1 MATKKEREQAFVK
14 QRAAE
19 LRAEGKPVNKAKL
32 VERFNTLT
40 ETKEGRQTIT
50 AVVQRSAA
58 TATPVDTGATG
69 TTGTGATAG
78 ATPVVM
84 NPTDIDQIKKLYPQY
99 SFFFESGAGGFGE
112 DLLQLL
118 IRASKPGAEYTAER
132 FDSELAQT
140 AYFNETTDNARAFD
154 KQTIAERN
162 ADVEAKI
169 ADIRAAYGD
178 LFTDPAEL
186 RRVATAAARQGLTS
200 NRLKSFV
207 FASASK
213 ISAAP
218 GITKTAEADRLRNTV
233 REYGYPITDEEVN
246 AVLTGNPYKGQ
257 VYTEAT
263 LLNKAKQSAKGLYAH
278 LAPQIDAGL
287 SLDDIFKNYR
297 SYASQI
303 LELDPNEID
312 FTKDPKWAD
321 AFGDA
326 KQGQLS
332 LSAWQ
337 RKLKTD
343 DKYGWR
349 FTNQAN
355 QQVSGVVSTLER
367 AFGLVR

>member
-1 MATKKEREQAFVK
+1 MD
-14 QRAAE
+14 
-19 LRAEGKPVNKAKL
+19 P
-32 VERFNTLT
+32 
-40 ETKEGRQTIT
+40 
-50 AVVQRSAA
+50 AV
-58 TATPVDTGATG
+58 
-69 TTGTGATAG
+69 
-78 ATPVVM
+78 
-84 NPTDIDQIKKLYPQY
+84 IEQIKKLYPQY
-99 SFFFESGAGGFGE
+99 AFFFEPGAGGFGD

-118 IRASKPGAEYTAER
+118 IRASAPGAKYTAER
-132 FDSELAQT
+132 FNSELAQT

-154 KQTIAERN
+154 KQTKAERS
-162 ADVEAKI
+162 ADIEVKI
-169 ADIRAAYGD
+169 ADIRATYGD

-213 ISAAP
+213 IGAAP
-218 GITKTAEADRLRNTV
+218 GITKTADADKLRNTV

-263 LLNKAKQSAKGLYAH
+263 LLNKAKQGAKGLYAH

-297 SYASQI
+297 AYASQI

-312 FTKDPKWAD
+312 FVSDPKWAD

-337 RKLKTD
+337 QKLKTD
-343 DKYGWR
+343 DKYGWK